1 MAEQKVD
8 RWDAMREELSRM
20 TLKELRVLAK
30 RDGICLGY
38 AASRKDTCVAEIV
51 SSRRYQEEN
60 GYMPKGHD
68 WHGHGVTA
76 HRGIKGG
83 AR

>member
-1 MAEQKVD
+1 MPRQVD
-8 RWDAMREELSRM
+8 RWDAMREELSGM

-51 SSRRYQEEN
+51 SQRRYREEN
-60 GYMPKGHD
+60 GYMPEGHD
-68 WHGHGVTA
+68 WHESGATA
-76 HRGIKGG
+76 YRGPKRS
-83 AR
+83 AS

>member
-1 MAEQKVD
+1 MD
-8 RWDAMREELSRM
+8 RWEAMREELSGM
-20 TLKELRVLAK
+20 TLAELRALAK

-38 AASRKDTCVAEIV
+38 AASRKDSCVAEIV

-68 WHGHGVTA
+68 WHESGMTA
-76 HRGIKGG
+76 HGGIKGG

>member
-1 MAEQKVD
+1 MD
-8 RWDAMREELSRM
+8 RWEAMREELMSM
-20 TLKELRVLAK
+20 TLAELRALAK

-38 AASRKDTCVAEIV
+38 AASRKDSCVAEIV

-60 GYMPKGHD
+60 GYMPEGHD
-68 WHGHGVTA
+68 WHESGVTA
-76 HRGIKGG
+76 YRGIKGG

>member
-1 MAEQKVD
+1 MPQQVD
-8 RWDAMREELSRM
+8 RWEAMRDELSGM
-20 TLKELRVLAK
+20 TLKELRALAR

-38 AASRKDTCVAEIV
+38 AASRKDSCVAEIV

-68 WHGHGVTA
+68 WHESGVTA
-76 HRGIKGG
+76 YRGIKGG